1 MANWQH
7 CPAVERANE
16 QNGGLWMFKG
26 RSVPLYALYETLASG
41 ATVDDFA
48 ARHGLTV
55 EQAAAVLRYEA
66 DELHDYRL
74 DYPDGV
80 PRMHNPESRPAGPDD
95 AIWRACPLVEQV
107 LGILA
112 GVWVF
117 NRSRFTLYTIHYN
130 LASGATVNDL
140 SEWYCIEKEKV
151 VAVLEHEAQALRESR
166 LAYADTV

>member
-7 CPAVERANE
+7 CPAVERTE
-16 QNGGLWMFKG
+16 GTWVFKG
-26 RSVPLYALYETLASG
+26 TEVPLYRLYETLADG
-41 ATVDDFA
+41 AAVDDFA
-48 ARHGLTV
+48 VRCGLNV
-55 EQAAAVLRYEA
+55 ELAAAALRYEA

-80 PRMHNPESRPAGPDD
+80 PRMHNPASRPAGPDD

>member
-55 EQAAAVLRYEA
+55 EQASGGASVRSRRTA
-66 DELHDYRL
+66 RL
-74 DYPDGV
+74 
-80 PRMHNPESRPAGPDD
+80 PAGLSRRCAPD
-95 AIWRACPLVEQV
+95 AQPGEPAGRA
-107 LGILA
+107 
-112 GVWVF
+112 
-117 NRSRFTLYTIHYN
+117 R
-130 LASGATVNDL
+130 
-140 SEWYCIEKEKV
+140 
-151 VAVLEHEAQALRESR
+151 
-166 LAYADTV
+166 